1 MKGGGGGWWS
11 VCRLLG
17 GRQHECVFR
26 WVSNMYTYVE
36 HHLERSFVC
45 RCLVTVIGPRAFS
58 CTCVR
63 LTYLKVPTLES
74 LIGPISVGGHVAI
87 IAADAAAVTAVATA
101 AATAVVVVLVAA
113 ATR

>member
-1 MKGGGGGWWS
+1 MC
-11 VCRLLG
+11 VVFLVLG

-74 LIGPISVGGHVAI
+74 LIGPTAGRYGRALPGGGARPSC
-87 IAADAAAVTAVATA
+87 A
-101 AATAVVVVLVAA
+101 
-113 ATR
+113 R